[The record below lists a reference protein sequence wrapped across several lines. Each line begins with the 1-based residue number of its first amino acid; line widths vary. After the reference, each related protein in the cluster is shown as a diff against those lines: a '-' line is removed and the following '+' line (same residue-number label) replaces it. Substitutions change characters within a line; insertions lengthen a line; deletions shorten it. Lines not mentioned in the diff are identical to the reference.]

1 MASEKGYTRTYL
13 QSRTN
18 SRTWRTHLWWPKGT
32 VGGGREGL
40 GVWDGHVRAEVCGMT
55 GQWEPAA
62 WKREL
67 YPVSCDHPWGK
78 RTWKRID
85 ACTWV
90 TESLCC
96 HRVNQ
101 LYVSKTL
108 KGQGKK
114 RTPSPTPCPH
124 NDLLSPLRT
133 QIGGKRETRPGSP
146 VPSSLGDLE
155 LGSAPLPSLNEG
167 VGGGASSLA
176 RGRDVL

>member
-1 MASEKGYTRTYL
+1 M
-13 QSRTN
+13 
-18 SRTWRTHLWWPKGT
+18 
-32 VGGGREGL
+32 
-40 GVWDGHVRAEVCGMT
+40 GVWDRHVRAAVCRMT
-55 GQWEPAA
+55 GQWEHAA
-62 WKREL
+62 RNREL
-67 YPVSCDHPWGK
+67 YSVSCDHPWGK

-96 HRVNQ
+96 HLVNQ

-146 VPSSLGDLE
+146 VPSLLGDLE

-167 VGGGASSLA
+167 VGGGASSLT